1 MKKETFKV
9 MEKYHLEL
17 IEELIDSFHFEKY
30 REKQLE
36 IDAILKKRILSH
48 KNCFFTPFNNIF
60 LSPSTNNG
68 FIA

>member
-9 MEKYHLEL
+9 MEKYQLEL

-36 IDAILKKRILSH
+36 IDAIVKKGFYRITTV
-48 KNCFFTPFNNIF
+48 FTPVNNKF

>member
-36 IDAILKKRILSH
+36 IDAILKKRFYRI
-48 KNCFFTPFNNIF
+48 KTVF
-60 LSPSTNNG
+60 LLLLIIYS
-68 FIA
+68 

>member
-36 IDAILKKRILSH
+36 IDAILKKGFYRII
-48 KNCFFTPFNNIF
+48 TVF
-60 LSPSTNNG
+60 LPLLIINS
-68 FIA
+68 

>member
-9 MEKYHLEL
+9 MEKYQLEL

-36 IDAILKKRILSH
+36 IDAILKKRFYRI
-48 KNCFFTPFNNIF
+48 KTVF
-60 LSPSTNNG
+60 LLLLIIYS
-68 FIA
+68 